1 MFTDFLS
8 KHPLFHKEEF
18 LWEGWRGSDLG
29 EYFFRL
35 RAIIYVLCRQCFFPT
50 FIPAG
55 TKSQDANGHKQHLCM
70 IRTLSLFSISLF
82 ISHTAMIFFRPNL
95 EDTVCLQCLYIY
107 PVVSPYKIRESGEGR
122 ECVDDHSVTLNNQ

>member
-1 MFTDFLS
+1 MGGMERFGF
-8 KHPLFHKEEF
+8 
-18 LWEGWRGSDLG
+18 GGV
-29 EYFFRL
+29 FFPIKSNHI
-35 RAIIYVLCRQCFFPT
+35 RALQAVFFPT